1 MNYLL
6 HLLILF
12 ELYVMLAMS
21 LNLMVGYTG
30 LVSLAHAA
38 FYGIGAYLTTLMMVD
53 LGLGFL
59 PSLVTAAC
67 GTIVLSLL
75 ISLASLRF
83 RGDYFILSTLA
94 FQVIIFTILYNWIDV
109 TRGSYGIPDIPRPSI
124 AGIRLDSLPS
134 FAIFG
139 LVITSVVVGF
149 FIIVFRSPF
158 GRTLQSIRDDE
169 IAATS
174 LGKHS
179 LSFKARSVAI
189 TSGCAAIAGGLYAT
203 YVTFI
208 DPNSFTTEE
217 SMLLLSMVVIGGT
230 GNIRGPIVGAI
241 ILIVLPEMLRFLYV
255 PDAIAAN
262 LRLIIYGL
270 LLVIIMRY
278 RPQGIAGRYGFE

>member
-53 LGLGFL
+53 LGLGFF

-67 GTIVLSLL
+67 GALLLSLL

-94 FQVIIFTILYNWIDV
+94 LQVIVFAVLYNWIGV
-109 TRGSYGIPDIPRPSI
+109 TRGSYGITDIPRPSFV
-124 AGIRLDSLPS
+124 GIRLDSLAS

-139 LVITSVVVGF
+139 LVITSAVLGF
-149 FIIVFRSPF
+149 LTVVFRSPF
-158 GRTLQSIRDDE
+158 GRTLQAIRDDE

-189 TSGCAAIAGGLYAT
+189 ASGCAAVAGGLYAT

-208 DPNSFTTEE
+208 DPSSFTTEE
-217 SMLLLSMVVIGGT
+217 SMLLLSMLVIGGT
-230 GNIRGPIVGAI
+230 GNIRGPVVGAI
-241 ILIVLPEMLRFLYV
+241 LLIVLPEMLRFLSV
-255 PDAIAAN
+255 PDAVAAN

-270 LLVIIMRY
+270 LVVVIMRY